1 MTMKAKPILTK
12 RLLTFKLKARNTL
25 CSMVSTEPLQPR
37 PITLTL
43 TYRSS
48 SEGRNQDLT
57 RFPIAI
63 RLLILFIFIPD
74 KYSVSLLPYSCQNFY
89 PQNQNF
95 KPLIQQNPIRTRG
108 DTGTKQEIDRKQVP
122 AKTSSGTYQQ
132 ESSTVFLLST
142 ICALFSPGKGH
153 GKIADVSFKTDKGTI
168 MKRQIVRFQA
178 DICRNGVS

>member
-12 RLLTFKLKARNTL
+12 RLLTFTLKARNTL

-108 DTGTKQEIDRKQVP
+108 DTGTKQEIDRK
-122 AKTSSGTYQQ
+122 
-132 ESSTVFLLST
+132 
-142 ICALFSPGKGH
+142 
-153 GKIADVSFKTDKGTI
+153 
-168 MKRQIVRFQA
+168 
-178 DICRNGVS
+178 